1 MQVRINAVQFTID
14 VKLEEYIKVRLDK
27 LTTYYDKIQEAE
39 VFLRL
44 ENLGAAV
51 KDKVAEIKLIVP
63 GSILFAKETDK
74 NFEKALDDVVEDL
87 RTQLVKYKDK
97 IRAK

>member
-14 VKLEEYIKVRLDK
+14 VKLEEYINLRLDK

-44 ENLGAAV
+44 ENQGAAV

>member
-44 ENLGAAV
+44 ENQGAAV